1 MQLGLSPQSL
11 LSRLCHCRVELL
23 RRRRIGDLDPSGD
36 DRLLAAGG
44 VDLAAL
50 IGMSSSVNL
59 SSQQEPAQ
67 YPPVSHDPTPYDRQ
81 NA

>member
-1 MQLGLSPQSL
+1 
-11 LSRLCHCRVELL
+11 
-23 RRRRIGDLDPSGD
+23 
-36 DRLLAAGG
+36 
-44 VDLAAL
+44 
-50 IGMSSSVNL
+50 MSSSVNL